1 MRLQAPDGTEIAVHD
16 LGGEGPP
23 LLLCH
28 GTGLHGM
35 VWRPVA
41 EQLGDRFH
49 LWALDFRHHGASGSP
64 PRARLRWDDFAT
76 DVLAVVDRLGFERPA
91 GAGHSKGAAALLL
104 AEQARP
110 GTFAALHLFEPILFP
125 PLPAP
130 AEGAT
135 NHLADGAERRRE
147 VFPSRSEALAH
158 FAARPPLGSFHPDA
172 LAAYVEHGFED
183 LPDGTV
189 RLRCRGADEAQVYRT
204 GALHD
209 AWDHLGEVRCPA
221 TVACGATSTSVG
233 PDAAA
238 AMAGRLPLGRL
249 QVLEDRGHF
258 APLDDPEGTAGA
270 IAAGLLGG

>member
-1 MRLQAPDGTEIAVHD
+1 MRLQAPDGTELAVHD
-16 LGGEGPP
+16 LGGDGPP
-23 LLLCH
+23 LVLCH
-28 GTGLHGM
+28 GTGLHGR

-41 EQLGDRFH
+41 DHLADRFRV
-49 LWALDFRHHGASGSP
+49 WAFDFRLHGASASP
-64 PRARLRWDDFAT
+64 PRDGLRWDDFAV
-76 DVLAVVDRLGFERPA
+76 DVLAVVDGLGLDRPA

-110 GTFAALHLFEPILFP
+110 GTFRALHLFEPILFP

-130 AEGAT
+130 REGT
-135 NHLADGAERRRE
+135 PNSLADGAERRRE
-147 VFPSRSEALAH
+147 VFPSRAEALAH
-158 FAARPPLGSFHPDA
+158 FAARPPLGAFDPQV
-172 LAAYVEHGFED
+172 LASYVEHGVEG

-209 AWDHLGEVRCPA
+209 AWDHLTEVRCPT
-221 TVACGATSTSVG
+221 TVACGAASTSLG

-238 AMAGRLPLGRL
+238 AVAGRLPLGRL

-258 APLDDPEGTAGA
+258 APLDDPEGAARA